1 MKRFLLGAAL
11 AASAFAAV
19 SQPASPAVA
28 DYPAKPM
35 HMLLPFSAGGG
46 GDVLGRLLA
55 ERMGKRLN
63 QSIFVDNKP
72 GAAGTIGTQT
82 VAAAAPDGYTIT
94 IGGMSTHTLAPAT
107 YPKLPYDPVKDFTAI
122 GRIGTSAIL
131 MVAAKD
137 FPANDIRQFVAMARA
152 KPGVQ
157 YASWG
162 PASTGHFCGEVLA
175 QKAGVQLQHVPFKG
189 ASQIMTDILGGHIG
203 VGFVDM
209 ATGTP
214 FVKDGRVKALGVCT
228 QRSPSLPDVASYKEQ
243 GIDFD
248 QTLGWVMYVPAGVP
262 KPIVDKLSGALQ
274 ATLKEP
280 EVKSKLLALGITAD
294 FLPGEEQMAAN
305 VRDIPVWRQIAV
317 DAKLKVE

>member
-1 MKRFLLGAAL
+1 MKTYVLGAVL
-11 AASAFAAV
+11 AAACAAAAA
-19 SQPASPAVA
+19 QPAAAPA
-28 DYPAKPM
+28 DYPNKPV
-35 HMLLPFSAGGG
+35 HLLLPFSAGGG
-46 GDVLGRLLA
+46 GDVLGRILA
-55 ERMGKRLN
+55 DRMGKRLN
-63 QSIFVDNKP
+63 QPFVVDNKP
-72 GAAGTIGTQT
+72 GAAGTIGTHT
-82 VAAAAPDGYTIT
+82 VATSPADGYTIT

-107 YPKLPYDPVKDFTAI
+107 YPKLPYDPLKDFATI
-122 GRIGTSAIL
+122 GRIGTSAIV

-137 FPANDIRQFVAMARA
+137 FPANDIKEFVALAKA

-162 PASTGHFCGEVLA
+162 PGSTGHFCGEVLA
-175 QKAGVQLQHVPFKG
+175 QKAGVQLTHVPFKG

-214 FVKDGRVKALGVCT
+214 FVKEGRVKALGVCT

-248 QTLGWVMYVPAGVP
+248 KTLSWVMYAPAGVP
-262 KPIVDKLSGALQ
+262 KPIVDKLAAALQ

-280 EVKSKLLALGITAD
+280 EVVSKLVALGITAD
-294 FLPGEEQMAAN
+294 YLSGAEQAAAN
-305 VRDIPVWRQIAV
+305 AIDIPIWRKIAQ
-317 DAKLKVE
+317 DANLKLE

>member
-1 MKRFLLGAAL
+1 MKTYVLGAVL
-11 AASAFAAV
+11 AAACAVAAA
-19 SQPASPAVA
+19 QPAAAPA
-28 DYPAKPM
+28 DYPNKPV
-35 HMLLPFSAGGG
+35 HLLLPFSAGGG
-46 GDVLGRLLA
+46 GDVLGRILA
-55 ERMGKRLN
+55 DRMGKRLN
-63 QSIFVDNKP
+63 QPFVVDNKP
-72 GAAGTIGTQT
+72 GAAGTIGTHT
-82 VAAAAPDGYTIT
+82 VATSPADGYTIT

-107 YPKLPYDPVKDFTAI
+107 YPKLPYDPLKDFATI
-122 GRIGTSAIL
+122 GRIGTSAIV

-137 FPANDIRQFVAMARA
+137 FPANDIKEFVALAKA

-162 PASTGHFCGEVLA
+162 PGSTGHFCGEVLA
-175 QKAGVQLQHVPFKG
+175 QKAGVQLTHVPFKG

-248 QTLGWVMYVPAGVP
+248 KTLSWVMYAPAGVP
-262 KPIVDKLSGALQ
+262 KPITDKLAAALQ

-280 EVKSKLLALGITAD
+280 EVVAKLVALGITAD
-294 FLPGEEQMAAN
+294 YLSGAEQAAAN
-305 VRDIPVWRQIAV
+305 AIDIPIWRKIAQ
-317 DAKLKVE
+317 DANLKLE

>member
-1 MKRFLLGAAL
+1 VAT
-11 AASAFAAV
+11 
-19 SQPASPAVA
+19 SPA
-28 DYPAKPM
+28 
-35 HMLLPFSAGGG
+35 
-46 GDVLGRLLA
+46 
-55 ERMGKRLN
+55 
-63 QSIFVDNKP
+63 
-72 GAAGTIGTQT
+72 
-82 VAAAAPDGYTIT
+82 DGYTIT

-107 YPKLPYDPVKDFTAI
+107 YPKLPYDPLKDFATI
-122 GRIGTSAIL
+122 GRIGTSAIV

-137 FPANDIRQFVAMARA
+137 FPANDIKEFVALAKA

-162 PASTGHFCGEVLA
+162 PGSTGHFCGEVLA
-175 QKAGVQLQHVPFKG
+175 QKAGVQLTHVPFKG

-214 FVKDGRVKALGVCT
+214 FVKEGRVKALGVCT

-248 QTLGWVMYVPAGVP
+248 KTLSWVMYAPAGVP
-262 KPIVDKLSGALQ
+262 KPIVDKLATALQ

-280 EVKSKLLALGITAD
+280 EVVSKLVALGITAD
-294 FLPGEEQMAAN
+294 YLSGAEQAAAN
-305 VRDIPVWRQIAV
+305 AIDIPIWRKIAQ
-317 DAKLKVE
+317 DANLKLE

>member
-1 MKRFLLGAAL
+1 MKTYVLGAVL
-11 AASAFAAV
+11 AAACAVAAA
-19 SQPASPAVA
+19 QPAAAPA
-28 DYPAKPM
+28 DYPSKPV
-35 HMLLPFSAGGG
+35 HLLLPFSAGGG
-46 GDVLGRLLA
+46 GDVLGRILA

-72 GAAGTIGTQT
+72 GAAGTIGTHA
-82 VAAAAPDGYTIT
+82 VATSPADGYTIT

-107 YPKLPYDPVKDFTAI
+107 YPKLPYDPLKDFATV
-122 GRIGTSAIL
+122 GRIGTSAIV
-131 MVAAKD
+131 MVASKD
-137 FPANDIRQFVAMARA
+137 FPANNIKEFVALAKA

-162 PASTGHFCGEVLA
+162 PGSTGHFCGEVLA
-175 QKAGVQLQHVPFKG
+175 QKAGVQLTHVPFKG

-214 FVKDGRVKALGVCT
+214 FVKEGRVKALGVCT

-248 QTLGWVMYVPAGVP
+248 KTLSWVMYAPAGVP
-262 KPIVDKLSGALQ
+262 KPITDKLAAALQ

-280 EVKSKLLALGITAD
+280 EVVSKLVALGITAD
-294 FLPGEEQMAAN
+294 YLSGSEQAAAN
-305 VRDIPVWRQIAV
+305 AIDIPIWRKIAQ
-317 DAKLKVE
+317 DANLKLE

>member
-1 MKRFLLGAAL
+1 MKTYVLGAVL
-11 AASAFAAV
+11 AAACAVAAA
-19 SQPASPAVA
+19 QPAAAPA
-28 DYPAKPM
+28 DYPSKPV
-35 HMLLPFSAGGG
+35 HLLLPFSAGGG

-55 ERMGKRLN
+55 DRMGKRLN
-63 QSIFVDNKP
+63 QPFVVDNKP
-72 GAAGTIGTQT
+72 GAAGTIGTHT
-82 VAAAAPDGYTIT
+82 VATSPADGYTIT

-107 YPKLPYDPVKDFTAI
+107 YPKLPYDPLKDFATI
-122 GRIGTSAIL
+122 GRIGTSAIV

-137 FPANDIRQFVAMARA
+137 FPANDIKEFVALAKA

-162 PASTGHFCGEVLA
+162 PGSTGHFCGEVLA
-175 QKAGVQLQHVPFKG
+175 QKAGVQLTHVPFKG

-214 FVKDGRVKALGVCT
+214 FVKEGRVKALGVCT

-248 QTLGWVMYVPAGVP
+248 KTLSWVMYAPAGVP
-262 KPIVDKLSGALQ
+262 KPIVDKLAAALQ

-280 EVKSKLLALGITAD
+280 EVVSKLVALGITAD
-294 FLPGEEQMAAN
+294 YLSGAEQAAAN
-305 VRDIPVWRQIAV
+305 AIDIPIWRKIAQ
-317 DAKLKVE
+317 DANLKLE

>member
-1 MKRFLLGAAL
+1 MKTYVLGAVL
-11 AASAFAAV
+11 AAACAAAAA
-19 SQPASPAVA
+19 QPAAAPA
-28 DYPAKPM
+28 DYPNKPV
-35 HMLLPFSAGGG
+35 HLLLPFSAGGG
-46 GDVLGRLLA
+46 GDVLGRILA
-55 ERMGKRLN
+55 DRMGKRLN
-63 QSIFVDNKP
+63 QPFVVDNKP
-72 GAAGTIGTQT
+72 GAAGTIGTHT
-82 VAAAAPDGYTIT
+82 VATSPADGYTIT

-107 YPKLPYDPVKDFTAI
+107 YPKLPYDPLKDFATI
-122 GRIGTSAIL
+122 GRIGTSAIV

-137 FPANDIRQFVAMARA
+137 FPANDIREFVALAKA

-162 PASTGHFCGEVLA
+162 PGSTGHFCGEVLA
-175 QKAGVQLQHVPFKG
+175 QKAGVQLTHVPFKG

-214 FVKDGRVKALGVCT
+214 FVKEGRVKALGVCT

-248 QTLGWVMYVPAGVP
+248 KTLSWVMYAPAGVP
-262 KPIVDKLSGALQ
+262 KPIVDKLAAALQ

-280 EVKSKLLALGITAD
+280 EVVSKLVALGITAD
-294 FLPGEEQMAAN
+294 YLSGAEQAAAN
-305 VRDIPVWRQIAV
+305 AIDIPIWRKIAQ
-317 DAKLKVE
+317 DANLKLE

>member
-1 MKRFLLGAAL
+1 MKTYVFGAVL
-11 AASAFAAV
+11 AAACAVAAA
-19 SQPASPAVA
+19 QPAATPA
-28 DYPAKPM
+28 DYPSKPV
-35 HMLLPFSAGGG
+35 HLLLPFSAGGG
-46 GDVLGRLLA
+46 GDVLGRILA
-55 ERMGKRLN
+55 DRMGKRLN
-63 QSIFVDNKP
+63 QPFVVDNKP
-72 GAAGTIGTQT
+72 GAAGTIGTHT
-82 VAAAAPDGYTIT
+82 VATSPADGYTIT

-107 YPKLPYDPVKDFTAI
+107 YPKLPYDPLKDFATI
-122 GRIGTSAIL
+122 GRIGTSAIV

-137 FPANDIRQFVAMARA
+137 FPANDIREFVALAKA

-162 PASTGHFCGEVLA
+162 PGSTGHFCGEVLA
-175 QKAGVQLQHVPFKG
+175 QKAGVQLTHVPFKG

-214 FVKDGRVKALGVCT
+214 FVKEGRVKALGVCT

-248 QTLGWVMYVPAGVP
+248 KTLSWVMYAPAGVP
-262 KPIVDKLSGALQ
+262 KPIVDKLAAALQ

-280 EVKSKLLALGITAD
+280 EVVSKLVALGITAD
-294 FLPGEEQMAAN
+294 YLSGAEQAAAN
-305 VRDIPVWRQIAV
+305 AIDIPIWRKIAQ
-317 DAKLKVE
+317 DANLKLE

>member
-1 MKRFLLGAAL
+1 MTTYVLGAVL
-11 AASAFAAV
+11 AAACAVAAA
-19 SQPASPAVA
+19 QPAAATA
-28 DYPAKPM
+28 DYPSKPV
-35 HMLLPFSAGGG
+35 HLLLPFSAGGG
-46 GDVLGRLLA
+46 GDVLGRILA
-55 ERMGKRLN
+55 DRMGKRLN
-63 QSIFVDNKP
+63 QSIVVENKP

-82 VAAAAPDGYTIT
+82 VATSPADGYTIT

-107 YPKLPYDPVKDFTAI
+107 YPKLPYDPLKDFATI
-122 GRIGTSAIL
+122 GRIGTSAIV

-137 FPANDIRQFVAMARA
+137 FPANDIRQFVAMAKA

-162 PASTGHFCGEVLA
+162 PGSTGHFCGEVLA
-175 QKAGVQLQHVPFKG
+175 QKAGVQLAHVPFKG

-248 QTLGWVMYVPAGVP
+248 KTLSWVMYAPAGVP
-262 KPIVDKLSGALQ
+262 KPITDKLAAALQ

-280 EVKSKLLALGITAD
+280 EVVSKLVALGITAD
-294 FLPGEEQMAAN
+294 YLSGSEQAAAN
-305 VRDIPVWRQIAV
+305 AIDIPIWRKIAQ
-317 DAKLKVE
+317 DANLKIE